1 MRAVRDVP
9 RSRAVLIGAVASI
22 ALAAA
27 PRAATAAPAYDR
39 GPTPVVRAALAAETS
54 NHAPPAPAWAGPRG
68 ALRPLAELSARRLR
82 AADLVAAAKWGT
94 GQPIDDPERERQVLA
109 AVARQAGEVGGDPVA
124 TVAVFR
130 DQIEANKHVQRALHR
145 RWRAAPDQAPTE
157 RPDLAEVRSEINRI
171 NDGLVRAI
179 AASEPA
185 RTAWLCPLVLLPEAA
200 RAHRDQALDG
210 PHGVALARA
219 LRSVC
224 APPPAD
230 PAPRPDASPKAP

>member
-1 MRAVRDVP
+1 ME
-9 RSRAVLIGAVASI
+9 
-22 ALAAA
+22 AAQ
-27 PRAATAAPAYDR
+27 Y
-39 GPTPVVRAALAAETS
+39 
-54 NHAPPAPAWAGPRG
+54 APPAPAWAGPRG

-82 AADLVAAAKWGT
+82 TADLVAAAKWGT
-94 GQPIDDPERERQVLA
+94 GQSIDDPERERQVLA

-130 DQIEANKHVQRALHR
+130 DQIEANKLVQRALHR

-157 RPDLAEVRSEINRI
+157 RPDLARVRAEINRI
-171 NDGLVRAI
+171 NGGLVRAV

-185 RTAWLCPLVLLPEAA
+185 RTAWLCPVALLPEAA

-210 PHGVALARA
+210 PHGVALVRA

-224 APPPAD
+224 APPPIASVGTL
-230 PAPRPDASPKAP
+230 AP

>member
-9 RSRAVLIGAVASI
+9 RSRAVLIGALAVT
-22 ALAAA
+22 ALAAV
-27 PRAATAAPAYDR
+27 PRAATAAPAHGP
-39 GPTPVVRAALAAETS
+39 GPTPLVRAALAVETT
-54 NHAPPAPAWAGPRG
+54 NHAPPAPAWAGARG

-82 AADLVAAAKWGT
+82 TADLVAAAKWGT
-94 GQPIDDPERERQVLA
+94 GRPIDDPERERQVLA
-109 AVARQAGEVGGDPVA
+109 AVARQAGEAGGDPVV
-124 TVAVFR
+124 TVVVFR
-130 DQIEANKHVQRALHR
+130 DQIAANKLVQRALHR

-157 RPDLAEVRSEINRI
+157 RPDLARVRAETNRI
-171 NDGLVRAI
+171 NGGLVRAV

-185 RTAWLCPLVLLPEAA
+185 RTAWLCPVALLHEAA

-224 APPPAD
+224 APPSPI
-230 PAPRPDASPKAP
+230 ASAGR